1 MPYPGLDLA
10 GKVAVVI
17 GGTSGIGRA
26 LAHGLAVAGA
36 DVVAT
41 GRRSERVAEV
51 ATEIEALGRRTLRV
65 PADVSD
71 EPSLHALFRATVAA
85 CGKVDILVNAAGR
98 TARAPTLD
106 LAEADWHAIL
116 DTNLTG
122 TLRACRIFGR
132 HMVERRFGRIINIAS
147 LASFVA
153 LYQVAAYNASK
164 AAVAALTKSLAIEWA
179 RDGVCVNAIAPGV
192 FPTALNA
199 SLLVGT
205 ERGRELLLRT
215 PMRRWGRLEE
225 LAGAAVF
232 LASDAASY
240 VTGHVLV
247 VDGGFLASGVNA

>member
-1 MPYPGLDLA
+1 MPDPGLDLA

-51 ATEIEALGRRTLRV
+51 ATEIEALGRRSLRV
-65 PADVSD
+65 NADVTD
-71 EPSLHALFRATVAA
+71 EPSLHDLFRATLGAF
-85 CGKVDILVNAAGR
+85 GKVDILVNSAGR

-164 AAVAALTKSLAIEWA
+164 AAVAALTKSLAVEWA
-179 RDGVCVNAIAPGV
+179 RDGVCVNAILPGV
-192 FPTALNA
+192 FRTALNEG
-199 SLLVGT
+199 LLDGT
-205 ERGRELLLRT
+205 DRGRELLTRT
-215 PMRRWGRLEE
+215 PMKRFGNVDDVV
-225 LAGAAVF
+225 GAAIF
-232 LASDAASY
+232 LASESARF
-240 VTGHVLV
+240 VTGHLLA
-247 VDGGFLASGVNA
+247 VDG